1 MKQKQMQETAL
12 MTAQEVAAPLGVKM
26 CMAYRIIREANEE
39 LKAAG
44 KLTVRGRINRKYLF
58 KKLDIKGV

>member
-1 MKQKQMQETAL
+1 MKQWNRKKAL
-12 MTAQEVAAPLGVKM
+12 MTAQEVAALLGVKM

-58 KKLDIKGV
+58 KKLDIEGV

>member
-1 MKQKQMQETAL
+1 MEQEKAL
-12 MTAQEVAAPLGVKM
+12 MTAQEVAALLGVKM
-26 CMAYRIIREANEE
+26 CMVYRIIREAKEE

>member
-1 MKQKQMQETAL
+1 MEQEKAL
-12 MTAQEVAAPLGVKM
+12 MTAQEVSALLGVKM
-26 CMAYRIIREANEE
+26 CMAYRIIREAQEE

-58 KKLDIKGV
+58 KKLDIEGV